1 MIILFYLPISH
12 IHIQLGG
19 SYTGVPKHFLN
30 RSDWHLSCDHAAGKS
45 VSQLVASNLNFRL
58 AAVLCQLQL
67 NTGYRD
73 RLSSP
78 VLEYLFFSL
87 GWAF

>member
-1 MIILFYLPISH
+1 MIILFDLPVSH

-30 RSDWHLSCDHAAGKS
+30 RGDWHLSCNHAAGKC
-45 VSQLVASNLNFRL
+45 VSQLVAGNPNIRL
-58 AAVLCQLQL
+58 AAILSQLQL
-67 NTGYRD
+67 NTSYRD

-78 VLEYLFFSL
+78 VQEHLFSSFGRAL
-87 GWAF
+87 

>member
-1 MIILFYLPISH
+1 VIILFYLPVSH

-19 SYTGVPKHFLN
+19 SYTGVPEHFLN
-30 RSDWHLSCDHAAGKS
+30 RSDWHLSCNHAAGKGM
-45 VSQLVASNLNFRL
+45 SQLVASNPNIRL
-58 AAVLCQLQL
+58 AAVLSQLQL

-78 VLEYLFFSL
+78 V
-87 GWAF
+87 